1 MSQIAINRDST
12 VPVYRQITQS
22 ITRLV
27 KQGDLKP
34 GDKLIPEREL
44 AQELKLSRGT
54 IKKAYGELE
63 NNNVIEV
70 VQGRGSFISRNQDI
84 LVQSRK
90 DSAVNLINNTL
101 NELENLNF
109 SHREITTF
117 FQLMLMNREQ
127 KMNNFHIAA
136 IDCNKEALTVF
147 EKQLQYISGTKITK
161 YLLDEVVRND
171 DPEIMLSGFD
181 VILTTSTHYN
191 EVISLCPK
199 IRERVLQA
207 ALTLGQQTIIE
218 LASVKP
224 ENSIG
229 IICVTERFRD
239 IVKNRINLFCL
250 KTDDMAFLANTKGSD
265 FTAYL
270 REKDIVILPS
280 EMSLDHNWELTDA
293 LQKFSGTG
301 GKIINFDYQIDRGS
315 LIYIEEQISKK
326 LDRI

>member
-1 MSQIAINRDST
+1 MKAITINRDSA

-22 ITRLV
+22 ITQLV
-27 KQGDLKP
+27 KQNVLKP
-34 GDKLIPEREL
+34 GDKLVPEREL
-44 AQELKLSRGT
+44 AQELNLSRGT

-90 DSAVNLINNTL
+90 DSAVQLINNTL
-101 NELENLNF
+101 TELENLNF

-117 FQLMLMNREQ
+117 FQLILMNREQ
-127 KMNNFHIAA
+127 KMNSFHIAA
-136 IDCNKEALTVF
+136 IDCNSEALTVF
-147 EKQLQYISGTKITK
+147 EKQLQYISGTQITK
-161 YLLDEVVRND
+161 YLLDDVIGNE
-171 DPEIMLSGFD
+171 DPERMLSGFD

-191 EVISLCPK
+191 EVITICPN

-224 ENSIG
+224 DSSIG
-229 IICVTERFRD
+229 IICITERFRD
-239 IVKNRINLFCL
+239 IVRSRMDLFGL
-250 KTDDMAFLANTKGSD
+250 KTESITYLCNCKGSD
-265 FTAYL
+265 FSEYL
-270 REKDIVILPS
+270 KNKDVVILPS
-280 EMSLDHNWELTDA
+280 EMSINNNWELTDA
-293 LQKFSGTG
+293 LLKFKNSGG
-301 GKIINFDYQIDRGS
+301 ILINFDYQIDRGS

-326 LDRI
+326 LEHL

>member
-1 MSQIAINRDST
+1 LVKIEINRESS

-27 KQGDLKP
+27 KEGNLKP

-44 AQELKLSRGT
+44 AGELNLSRGT

-70 VQGRGSFISRNQDI
+70 VQGRGSFISRDQDI

-90 DSAVNLINNTL
+90 DKAVQLINSTL
-101 NELENLNF
+101 SELENLNF

-127 KMNNFHIAA
+127 KINSFHIAA

-147 EKQLQYISGTKITK
+147 EKQLQYISGTQITK
-161 YLLDEVVRND
+161 YLLDEVTGHD
-171 DPEIMLSGFD
+171 DPERLLSGFD
-181 VILTTSTHYN
+181 IILTTSTHYN
-191 EVISLCPK
+191 EVITLCPK
-199 IRERVLQA
+199 VRERVLQA

-218 LASVKP
+218 LASIKP
-224 ENSIG
+224 DSNVG
-229 IICVTERFRD
+229 IICITKRFRD
-239 IVKNRINLFCL
+239 IVRSRMDMFGL
-250 KTDDMAFLANTKGSD
+250 KSDEISFLANSRGND
-265 FTAYL
+265 FFNYL
-270 REKDIVILPS
+270 KEKDVVILPS
-280 EMSLDHNWELTDA
+280 EMSMNNNWELTDA
-293 LQKFSGTG
+293 LQKFSGNG
-301 GKIINFDYQIDRGS
+301 GIIINFDYQIDRGS

-326 LDRI
+326 MERL